1 MKVIHLLQV
10 CRVLIQ
16 VRYEDKDWVRL
27 AAQSV
32 ELKENLVFLD
42 FSIEE
47 IRLDPCDDICDGQ
60 GIKLSFVLKRK
71 MMGELFTTFLPSLLM
86 LVLSHLSSTFL
97 CPFKAA
103 ILLNLACL
111 LIITII
117 SCSSILLQPSKSSV
131 NMVDIWLL
139 LCYLT
144 LISRVVL
151 LMAVKRA
158 ESKAYSY
165 KPNTK
170 VRFKKLNLDQ
180 KSSGW
185 GSQQEANTKQSGDG

>member
-1 MKVIHLLQV
+1 MLQV
-10 CRVLIQ
+10 CRVLLQ
-16 VRYEDKDWVRL
+16 VREEDKDWVRL

-32 ELKENLVFLD
+32 ELRENPTFLD

-47 IRLDPCDDICDGQ
+47 IRLDPCDDSCDRQ

-71 MMGELFTTFLPSLLM
+71 MMGELFSTFLPSLLM

-103 ILLNLACL
+103 ILLNLVCL
-111 LIITII
+111 LIITML
-117 SCSSILLQPSKSSV
+117 SCSSLLRQPSKSSV

-139 LCYLT
+139 ICYLT

-165 KPNTK
+165 KPNNK
-170 VRFKKLNLDQ
+170 VRFEKLNLGL
-180 KSSGW
+180 KYSGW
-185 GSQQEANTKQSGDG
+185 GSQQEANTK